1 MWNTTSVIII
11 FRVRTVADKPKTMI
25 PTEAETSNTPAGK
38 KSSKFQ
44 LCVIE
49 GDGIGHEVIPAAV
62 EVLASTGFM
71 FDINPA
77 SAGWDTFTQR
87 GTALP
92 DQTLDLARASD
103 AVLFGAVSSPS
114 HKVAGYTSP
123 IVEMRR
129 RLHLFANL
137 RPNHSW
143 PIASSRPGIDLL
155 IVRENSE
162 GLYVRRESSD
172 GVTAVAERIITK
184 AASERIAHVAF
195 NWAQRRQRHL
205 TVVHKAN
212 VLPETCGLFRS
223 SVMGIAVN
231 YPDVTVD
238 EMLVDA
244 MALRLVTNPERFD
257 VIVTTN
263 LFGDILSDEA
273 AGLVGGL
280 GLAPSANLGAEL
292 SPALFEPVHGS
303 APDIAGKGIANPI
316 AAILAIAM
324 LLDHNTEP
332 ERAARVRT
340 AVTEIL
346 QNGPHSPDLGG
357 TATTQE
363 ITTEI
368 INMVKSMGI

>member
-1 MWNTTSVIII
+1 MAAA
-11 FRVRTVADKPKTMI
+11 VA
-25 PTEAETSNTPAGK
+25 SSAGTQK
-38 KSSKFQ
+38 DSSRFQ

-62 EVLASTGFM
+62 EVLAATGFV
-71 FDINPA
+71 FDVNPA
-77 SAGWDTFTQR
+77 SAGWDTFTR
-87 GTALP
+87 HGTALP
-92 DQTLDLARASD
+92 DQTLDMARDSD

-129 RLHLFANL
+129 RLNLFANL
-137 RPNHSW
+137 RPTHSW
-143 PIASSRPGIDLL
+143 PIQNSRPGIDLL

-172 GVTAVAERIITK
+172 GKTAVAERIITQ

-195 NWAQRRQRHL
+195 RWAQQRQRHL
-205 TVVHKAN
+205 TIVHKAN
-212 VLPETCGLFRS
+212 VLPETCGLFRLTALGVAGS
-223 SVMGIAVN
+223 

-280 GLAPSANLGAEL
+280 GLAPSANVGIGL

-303 APDIAGKGIANPI
+303 APDIAGKGLANPI
-316 AAILAIAM
+316 AAFLAVAM
-324 LLDHNTEP
+324 LLDHNAEP
-332 ERAARVRT
+332 ERAGLVRD
-340 AVTEIL
+340 AVTKIMR
-346 QNGPHSPDLGG
+346 NGPHSPDLGG
-357 TATTQE
+357 TATTQQ
-363 ITTEI
+363 ITIEI
-368 INMVKSMGI
+368 INMVKSANMVKL